1 MTPTLSELAKALD
14 VLEALE
20 VTPRQLLA
28 YQLMKLVLSE
38 EEEPAEAAEILR
50 MRADDATEPC
60 DLGQDIYEQ
69 AANMA
74 DSLDV

>member
-1 MTPTLSELAKALD
+1 MTPTLSELDKALS

-28 YQLMKLVLSE
+28 YQLMKLALSE

-60 DLGQDIYEQ
+60 DLGQAIYEQ